1 MFSMHYKYFTFFILA
16 YFFIRQN
23 SYAQITSTS
32 PYSSYGIGERD
43 GIDNAVFSGLGNT
56 TITYFDSTTLNYF
69 NPASYNTIGQ
79 GQPLFSVGVSSR
91 LSNYTESGI
100 SNFSK
105 AIVINHFAM
114 GLSFAKHFGLAFGL
128 KPFSRRG
135 YEFSTKELLV
145 TDTIIHTYLGS
156 GNTNEAFLGFSSNL
170 IKLSN
175 HQLSIGA
182 NVGYVFGS
190 MTNERRSNL
199 STETAGGVD
208 QKTLKINSLHYEFGF
223 FYKANLNKSN
233 NLTFSGVIEP
243 SQSLNAS
250 QETNLFATK
259 FVDNSLYYHK
269 IDSTGSIK
277 GKIVNPMSTTI
288 GVNYAFSFKDLKK
301 GVSSR
306 NSELSFHS
314 SYSTTDWTN
323 YHTSFTSELLNPNYL
338 NTSKFTFG
346 IQYIPEKSFLGQT
359 GATKILETIRY
370 RVGAYQ
376 YSLPLDVKGGAIID
390 NGATLGFG
398 IPIRM
403 QKSLSSVNLS
413 LTYGKRGNS
422 EATQLKEQYYGINL
436 GVVFAPANFERWFI
450 KRKFD

>member
-1 MFSMHYKYFTFFILA
+1 MFSMHYKYFTFLILSI
-16 YFFIRQN
+16 FFFSLN
-23 SYAQITSTS
+23 SYSQITSTS
-32 PYSSYGIGERD
+32 PYSSFGIGERD
-43 GIDNAVFSGLGNT
+43 GIDNSVFSGLGNT

-69 NPASYNTIGQ
+69 NPASYNTISK
-79 GQPLFSVGVSSR
+79 GQPLFSVGISSR
-91 LSNYTESGI
+91 LSNYSESGI
-100 SNFSK
+100 TNFSK

-145 TDTIIHTYLGS
+145 TDTIVHTYLGS

-170 IKLSN
+170 IKFSN
-175 HQLSIGA
+175 HQLAIGGNA
-182 NVGYVFGS
+182 GYVFGT

-208 QKTLKINSLHYEFGF
+208 QKTIKIGSLHYEFGL

-233 NLTFSGVIEP
+233 NLTFSALVEP
-243 SQSLNAS
+243 SQSFSAS
-250 QETNLFATK
+250 QASNLFASK
-259 FVDNSLYYHK
+259 FVDNESYYIK
-269 IDSTGSIK
+269 IDSTIAVK
-277 GKIVNPMSTTI
+277 GKIVNPISSTI
-288 GVNYAFSFKDLKK
+288 GLNYTYSFKDQKN
-301 GVSSR
+301 GISER
-306 NSELSFHS
+306 NSEISFHT
-314 SYSTTDWTN
+314 SYSTTNWSN
-323 YHTSFTSELLNPNYL
+323 YHTSFTSELLNPKYS

-370 RVGAYQ
+370 RVGGYQ
-376 YSLPLDVKGGAIID
+376 YSLPLNVSGGTLID
-390 NGATLGFG
+390 RGATLGFG

-413 LTYGKRGNS
+413 LTYGKRGNNDS
-422 EATQLKEQYYGINL
+422 SQLKEQYYGINL
-436 GVVFAPANFERWFI
+436 GIIFAPANFERWFI

>member
-16 YFFIRQN
+16 IFFFRQN
-23 SYAQITSTS
+23 SLSQITSTS

-43 GIDNAVFSGLGNT
+43 GIENAVFSGLGNS
-56 TITYFDSTTLNYF
+56 TITYFDSTALNYF
-69 NPASYNTIGQ
+69 NPASYNTLGQ
-79 GQPLFSVGVSSR
+79 GQPLFSVGISSR
-91 LSNYTESGI
+91 LSNYKDGGL

-105 AIVINHFAM
+105 TVVINHFAM
-114 GLSFAKHFGLAFGL
+114 GFSFAKHFGFAFGL

-145 TDTIIHTYLGS
+145 TDTIVHTYLGT
-156 GNTNEAFLGFSSNL
+156 GNTNEAFLGVSSNL
-170 IKLSN
+170 IKYSN
-175 HQLSIGA
+175 HQLAIGA

-190 MTNERRSNL
+190 MVNERRSNL

-208 QKTLKINSLHYEFGF
+208 QKTLKINSLHYELGL

-233 NLTFSGVIEP
+233 NLTFSAVIEP

-250 QETNLFATK
+250 QETNLFASK
-259 FVDNSLYYHK
+259 FVDNSLYYIK
-269 IDSTGSIK
+269 IDSTGSIN
-277 GKIVNPMSTTI
+277 GKIVNPMTTTI
-288 GVNYAFSFKDLKK
+288 GFNYAFSFKDLKK

-306 NSELSFHS
+306 NSQLSFHS

-370 RVGAYQ
+370 RIGGYQ
-376 YSLPLDVKGGAIID
+376 YSLPLDVKGGTIID

-422 EATQLKEQYYGINL
+422 EPTQLKEQYYGINL